1 MTKVFLSGSRKI
13 SRLNEQIRERVQNIA
28 RQEFE
33 IVVGDAN
40 GADKALQT
48 YLYTISYPHVTVYC
62 SGNSCRNNVGSWPTR
77 NITVSPTATGRDF
90 YTQKDKRMAEDADYG
105 FVLWDGESSG
115 ALENIIELLKR
126 NKNSLVY
133 LSPQKK
139 FYSIASVSQLRAMLA
154 ACRSY
159 AVDRINSK
167 IGLRRALET
176 LAKSSQTELGF

>member
-1 MTKVFLSGSRKI
+1 MSKVFLSGSRKI

-62 SGNSCRNNVGSWPTR
+62 SGDKCRNNVGSWPTR
-77 NITVSPTATGRDF
+77 NIVVSRTVTGRDF
-90 YTQKDKRMAEDADYG
+90 YTQKDKMMADDADYG
-105 FVLWDGESSG
+105 FVLWDGQSSG
-115 ALENIIELLKR
+115 AMENIVELLKR
-126 NKNSLVY
+126 KKNSLVY

-139 FYSIASVSQLRAMLA
+139 FYAIASVSQLKAMM
-154 ACRSY
+154 
-159 AVDRINSK
+159 AVCNPDALDRINSR
-167 IGLRRALET
+167 ISLRKELAT
-176 LAKSSQTELGF
+176 LTKSSQAELAF